1 MSPGTDL
8 SLRGLPQPPSSWW
21 QNPRLDKDR
30 RIRVPQPCPRWGFC
44 TRILVTVPG
53 RLSCACHQPRSLRRI
68 SVLPTPRGPKIP
80 IQLLLPPWGK
90 HHGCV
95 DIIDLTA
102 AGFDEWVSVENH
114 RSNEAPA
121 NSWLPATQ
129 LVTPEVMDRR
139 INHTHEAMLAQR
151 HEGRA
156 GHGHDVAA
164 APGPVARR
172 VALSATQ
179 LGIVA
184 RLVVPVVTAR
194 ALGHDVIFPRLE
206 DLWFQDVLQAP
217 IPVSVAWKPGS
228 AKITDSAVETI
239 TDAFIVAG
247 LSKII
252 ARDNLASAVS
262 TSVVMISR
270 CRPDLRQAA
279 IDAATELLIMV
290 DPRPGVTA
298 GPGFHR
304 RSCCLYY
311 QVSGSRMACCGDCV
325 LV

>member
-1 MSPGTDL
+1 MVAKSPPRQGSTHPSASAL
-8 SLRGLPQPPSSWW
+8 SEMELLHPDPG
-21 QNPRLDKDR
+21 D
-30 RIRVPQPCPRWGFC
+30 CPRKVVVC
-44 TRILVTVPG
+44 
-53 RLSCACHQPRSLRRI
+53 LS
-68 SVLPTPRGPKIP
+68 PTPLAAKDQRFTDAPGPKIP

-139 INHTHEAMLAQR
+139 ISHTHEALLAQR

-164 APGPVARR
+164 APGPVPRR

-228 AKITDSAVETI
+228 AKITDSAVERI

-290 DPRPGVTA
+290 DPRPGITA